1 MQKITSK
8 MTNNIST
15 GLKVEN
21 AQYQG
26 LVENFSIRDFEI
38 GDFFCIL
45 QKNCSYFTLGSWT
58 FLLQL
63 HAINPAFLKN
73 TLSVCTAGDSE
84 TQILCIYMILF
95 VKYTCP
101 THLPYVYIHTNNV
114 SIVS

>member
-45 QKNCSYFTLGSWT
+45 QKNCSYFTLGS
-58 FLLQL
+58 
-63 HAINPAFLKN
+63 
-73 TLSVCTAGDSE
+73 
-84 TQILCIYMILF
+84 
-95 VKYTCP
+95 
-101 THLPYVYIHTNNV
+101 
-114 SIVS
+114 